1 METIEEQSKSEMS
14 ISPSPSPENLR
25 ICLVGDVINDA
36 ATVEAAQTFGVPIIT
51 SETGLELINDYDWRT
66 YFILNDFESPV
77 YDAIHKSKQC
87 ILGPPAL
94 KQSAVMKDGLM
105 HNARPIYNYS
115 MRGVV
120 TCFTGI
126 RKKDELTKLVN
137 LIHSM
142 GGCIRKDMNSKITH
156 LISTHSGGDKY
167 QYAKT
172 FRLTVVRPAWVYA
185 AWERKNDLE
194 FKATTEDFSKDHRLK
209 AFEGQKICF
218 FGFPVDEHQH
228 MIDVLQSNGGVPAVL
243 DDPECSHVV
252 MPNTGGYFSETL
264 SNNTNT
270 NNINNNSKILTNT
283 NQTPQ
288 KTINNNPLISDIN
301 AMEVDGD
308 EIEQNKEIE
317 KQNEQTKDNQN
328 DAEEDDDDDDED
340 HFDERLVVDYE
351 NNLNQDANEDDLVN
365 DLILPYNDEALE
377 SLCLLKPHVINS
389 HASTPKSSKSSSK
402 QFIQLLKEVPKTDG
416 KILTNESTNDF
427 QQNANIS
434 PIYCGQ
440 VSSSSNELKPENI
453 DLTKVDDCSPL
464 EMDTDDLDNEIDLE
478 DAQSDLKRKRESF
491 DSVSLM
497 SMESFALPT
506 STKKPKLL
514 RTGSITRSIKRS
526 MSFVAVRT
534 PIAKML
540 RPRRSSV
547 ALDSAPN
554 DNDNTEDNNENADD
568 SICSIASVET
578 TFNESIRKPVKE
590 KFRSLRNRI
599 TRSSSRKEKY
609 VLNVQHKSPEKDIVD
624 CQNDKDDFKTP
635 KAPSKYGASC
645 SSAPRTLLRS
655 SSSVSK
661 SSSTSTSKLFNKS
674 LNLTLH
680 DIPNMPSISST
691 SSSISNTCSANLTNV
706 SKTVVDVAIKSV
718 STTTSTTNTAALPSS
733 NQSIQITN
741 HHQSNVI
748 HNMLNV
754 DMICP
759 ADSNNQLVATA
770 INAPCG
776 AQTQTVVDEHATQA
790 KPEPKNHRTHILKSD
805 WFWYTI
811 QNGYADEM
819 DYLFGDYL
827 DSIANTPNCDRR
839 DSLPI
844 SFNKRKRKRFSQ
856 RIQLEG
862 TPLGSG
868 KRRSS
873 VSDAG
878 LLSVS
883 GSFFDC
889 TTSPDK
895 LEGGKLLTEPETSVC
910 EQTPTKKS
918 SMRFN
923 HFMDFYSTESNYV
936 GILDTIV
943 NLFKNPLEEIAETN
957 EALLNKSEIRAIFG
971 NFIPIHE
978 VHQSML
984 ERLRSIHGKWTEDCS
999 IGDIILQHRDDLI
1012 KAYPPYVNFF
1022 EQMKET
1028 LLHCDTQN
1036 PRFHAFL
1043 KINQTK
1049 PECGRQSLQDLMIRP
1064 VQRLPSISLLLNDI
1078 LKHTNKSNPD
1088 YARLEE
1094 ALKAIKEVMM
1104 HINEDKRKTES
1115 RMAIFDIFNDIE
1127 GCPAHLVSSNRS
1139 FISRCE
1145 VTELTDNLSG
1155 RGDNL
1160 MLYLFSDTIEVC
1172 KKRSRG
1178 FNSAKS
1184 PSTNKSFK
1192 HIKLISLNAIRF
1204 VIDITDSPRAFALLC
1219 RQDKDKLHSFTI
1231 SDEEIDKV
1239 VYLKTLCKQMAENAC
1254 RTDTDK
1260 ALLCRTSQELEV
1272 DISDVNLSTLS
1283 KAFKL
1288 AARTRLKVGRAFSF
1302 NKTPSKLKRAVST
1315 MMTSPFGSTNSLT
1328 PASQLAQM
1336 RLASCTNIHEV
1347 VDEESSGMRSS
1358 SPSAQSEVLA
1368 PLSVQPTRKN
1378 KSCTL
1383 SGVGRI

>member
-14 ISPSPSPENLR
+14 ISPSPSPESLR
-25 ICLVGDVINDA
+25 ICLVGDVINDPN
-36 ATVEAAQTFGVPIIT
+36 TVEAAQTFGVPIIT

-66 YFILNDFESPV
+66 YFIINDFESPV
-77 YDAIHKSKQC
+77 YEAIHKSKQC

-94 KQSAVMKDGLM
+94 KQSAAMKDGLT

-167 QYAKT
+167 RYAKT
-172 FRLTVVRPAWVYA
+172 FRLTVVRPGWVYA
-185 AWERKNDLE
+185 AWERKEEPD
-194 FKATTEDFSKDHRLK
+194 FKATTEEFSKDHRLR

-218 FGFPVDEHQH
+218 FGFPADEHEH
-228 MIDVLQSNGGVPAVL
+228 MIDVLKSNGGIPAEL

-264 SNNTNT
+264 SNTT
-270 NNINNNSKILTNT
+270 TTNNNSSKTLSLTNK
-283 NQTPQ
+283 TPPNM
-288 KTINNNPLISDIN
+288 NNNPLNDN
-301 AMEVDGD
+301 DTGMEVDEEDNATNMIPETESNDID
-308 EIEQNKEIE
+308 ENDNEENVNK
-317 KQNEQTKDNQN
+317 
-328 DAEEDDDDDDED
+328 EDDDDDNED

-351 NNLNQDANEDDLVN
+351 GNLDQVANDEDALVN
-365 DLILPYNDEALE
+365 ELILPYCDEVMSRNMCLE
-377 SLCLLKPHVINS
+377 PQDINS
-389 HASTPKSSKSSSK
+389 LASTPKSSKPFTK
-402 QFIQLLKEVPKTDG
+402 QLPHLLNKEPKPDG
-416 KILTNESTNDF
+416 KVITNEITNDF
-427 QQNANIS
+427 QQNSNIS
-434 PIYCGQ
+434 PIYGGIP
-440 VSSSSNELKPENI
+440 SSSAVNQERVCNTTSVNA
-453 DLTKVDDCSPL
+453 DSCCQL
-464 EMDTDDLDNEIDLE
+464 EMYTADLDNEDEL
-478 DAQSDLKRKRESF
+478 DDGQSELKRKRESF
-491 DSVSLM
+491 DSISLM
-497 SMESFALPT
+497 SVESFVLPT

-514 RTGSITRSIKRS
+514 RTGSITRTIKRS

-547 ALDSAPN
+547 ALDTAPI
-554 DNDNTEDNNENADD
+554 DGNTEANDNADD
-568 SICSIASVET
+568 SMCSIASVET

-599 TRSSSRKEKY
+599 TRSSSRKEKC
-609 VLNVQHKSPEKDIVD
+609 VLNAQQKSPEKDLLD
-624 CQNDKDDFKTP
+624 CPNEHEDFKTP
-635 KAPSKYGASC
+635 KAPAKYVGGNC
-645 SSAPRTLLRS
+645 SSAPRPVTR
-655 SSSVSK
+655 
-661 SSSTSTSKLFNKS
+661 SSSTSISTSKLCNKS
-674 LNLTLH
+674 LNFTTK
-680 DIPNMPSISST
+680 DIPIFPCL
-691 SSSISNTCSANLTNV
+691 SSSVISTTCSTNLAKDNQQNV
-706 SKTVVDVAIKSV
+706 FDVACF
-718 STTTSTTNTAALPSS
+718 NTATKSITVTNSDATPSS
-733 NQSIQITN
+733 NQSIQTTN
-741 HHQSNVI
+741 HHQSVVKHI
-748 HNMLNV
+748 MLNV
-754 DMICP
+754 VKICP
-759 ADSNNQLVATA
+759 EGNNYNENAT
-770 INAPCG
+770 G
-776 AQTQTVVDEHATQA
+776 AGVNNGHKQTVVDEHATQA

-856 RIQLEG
+856 RLQLEG

-895 LEGGKLLTEPETSVC
+895 LESGKLLAEPETSTC
-910 EQTPTKKS
+910 EQTPSKKT

-957 EALLNKSEIRAIFG
+957 EALLNKSEIKAIFG

-984 ERLRSIHGKWTEDCS
+984 ERLRSIHSKWSEDCL

-1028 LLHCDTQN
+1028 LIHCDTQN

-1078 LKHTNKSNPD
+1078 LKNTNKNNPD
-1088 YARLEE
+1088 YVRLEE

-1115 RMAIFDIFNDIE
+1115 RMAIFDNLMTLRA
-1127 GCPAHLVSSNRS
+1127 PHLVSSNRS

-1145 VTELTDNLSG
+1145 VTELTDDLSG

-1184 PSTNKSFK
+1184 PGTNKSFK

-1347 VDEESSGMRSS
+1347 VDEESSGMRSC
-1358 SPSAQSEVLA
+1358 SPSAQSEVLP
-1368 PLSVQPTRKN
+1368 PLSVQPTRKM
-1378 KSCTL
+1378 KSCPFNN
-1383 SGVGRI
+1383 VGRI